1 MSDLSQR
8 IIAAVLDDIPCKGV
22 LSAGIADLALL
33 KKAPSYAACEA
44 VAWRSNAKSVL
55 VLALAH
61 AAEEPW
67 LDWWDAHAYGTPG
80 NRQLVRISK
89 QVKQLIKHRWGIGAR
104 PLHYHVEKGGVFLKD
119 AAVLAGLGIIGENN
133 LLITPR
139 LGPRVRLRAL
149 FLDKTLVQTGPVR
162 FDPCR
167 GCPRPCRAAC
177 PQNAFAEGRYSRKH
191 CSKQM
196 AADAAAAQTNPPPP
210 SGHVSIAKIQYCRAC
225 ELACVV
231 GKSRESQTGT

>member
-1 MSDLSQR
+1 LSDLSQR
-8 IIAAVLDDIPCKGV
+8 IIAAVLDDMPCKGF
-22 LSAGIADLALL
+22 LSAGIAALELL
-33 KKAPSYAACEA
+33 KKAPAYAACDA
-44 VAWRSNAKSVL
+44 VAWPSNAKSVL
-55 VLALAH
+55 VLALGH
-61 AAEEPW
+61 APEEPW
-67 LDWWDAHAYGTPG
+67 LDWWDSRAYGTPG

-89 QVKQLIKHRWGIGAR
+89 QVKQLIKRRWGIGAR

-133 LLITPR
+133 LLVTPR

-149 FLDKTLVQTGPVR
+149 FLDKTLVQTGPIR

-167 GCPRPCRAAC
+167 GCPRPCQAAC
-177 PQNAFAEGRYSRKH
+177 PQNAFAEGRYSRRH

-196 AADAAAAQTNPPPP
+196 AADATAVQANPHPG
-210 SGHVSIAKIQYCRAC
+210 SGRVSIPVIQYCRAC

-231 GKSRESQTGT
+231 GKSRVSQVDS